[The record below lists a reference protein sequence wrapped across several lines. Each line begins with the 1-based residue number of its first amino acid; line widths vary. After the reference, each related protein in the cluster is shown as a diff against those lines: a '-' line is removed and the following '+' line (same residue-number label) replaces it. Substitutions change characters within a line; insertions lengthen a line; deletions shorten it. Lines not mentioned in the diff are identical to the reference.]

1 MPPGGKRPQKVKP
14 STPKEPGTG
23 EKQKDKGGDKVSP
36 NIGTNPAGGIINVNT
51 ENNGENTGPVVPISI
66 GGDGDKGDP
75 ITGGIQGK
83 FSKTKGPVILSFW
96 ERDGRYFGGATKWD
110 LLTESGKIARHIL
123 KRGCIGGK
131 LS

>member
-83 FSKTKGPVILSFW
+83 FSKTKGPVIS
-96 ERDGRYFGGATKWD
+96 RGGGGRYF
-110 LLTESGKIARHIL
+110 
-123 KRGCIGGK
+123 
-131 LS
+131 